1 MTFSGRWGYS
11 PENVRTKSESCF
23 NIALISL
30 IAPRSAYKE
39 ENTVI
44 QADFTVFSGVLQ
56 GWVDQ
61 IIAPLIAPFIEL
73 SHLFGCFSTFFKKPE
88 NSRVIFG
95 KALYHTL
102 SHLTTL
108 YHTLSH

>member
-11 PENVRTKSESCF
+11 PENVRTKPESCF

-30 IAPRSAYKE
+30 IAPRNAYKE

-44 QADFTVFSGVLQ
+44 QADFTVFFRGLQ
-56 GWVDQ
+56 GWVDK

-73 SHLFGCFSTFFKKPE
+73 SHLFRCFSTFFKKPE

-102 SHLTTL
+102 SHSIAL
-108 YHTLSH
+108 HHILSH